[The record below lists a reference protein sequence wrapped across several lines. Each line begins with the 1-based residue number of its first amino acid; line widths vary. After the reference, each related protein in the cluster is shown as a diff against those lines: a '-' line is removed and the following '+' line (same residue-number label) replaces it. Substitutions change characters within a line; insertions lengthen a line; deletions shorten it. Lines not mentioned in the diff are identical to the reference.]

1 MPINTRKSDSIKRN
15 KTSRV
20 HGSRGLHDTIIN
32 TYNGING
39 FNTYKI
45 GVESDKSI
53 YGEVSLQGIRNLYDK
68 FMLYAPLQKTASV
81 RPKFYDLG
89 SGVGKVVIGIAVLNT
104 DIESYGIENVPDRAR
119 LASFAHSKIK
129 SSSLQKRVNFIHDS
143 FLSNSVSLKGVNWIF
158 ISNTC
163 FDSET
168 QNSLVDK
175 IHREVDSGTIIICS
189 RPLAIDSSKFAVLEK
204 NCIIPMSWSNTTS
217 CYIYKR
223 VQSSTG

>member
-32 TYNGING
+32 IYTGING

-68 FMLYAPLQKTASV
+68 FMQYAPLQKVSSV
-81 RPKFYDLG
+81 KPKFYDLG

-104 DIESYGIENVPDRAR
+104 DMECYGIENVADRAR
-119 LASFAHSKIK
+119 LASLAHSKIK

-143 FLSNSVSLKGVNWIF
+143 FLSSSVSLKNTNWIF

-163 FDSET
+163 FDSQT
-168 QNSLVDK
+168 QNSLVEK
-175 IHREVDSGTIIICS
+175 IQSEVDSGTVIICS
-189 RPLAIDSSKFAVLEK
+189 RPLAIDLNKFVVLEK
-204 NCIIPMSWSNTTS
+204 NCLIPMSWSNTSS
-217 CYIYKR
+217 CYIYR
-223 VQSSTG
+223 RL

>member
-20 HGSRGLHDTIIN
+20 HGSRGLHDIIIN
-32 TYNGING
+32 LYEGING

-45 GVESDKSI
+45 GVESDKNI
-53 YGEVSLQGIRNLYDK
+53 YGEVSIQGIRNLYDK
-68 FMLYAPLQKTASV
+68 FMQYAPLQKAPSV

-89 SGVGKVVIGIAVLNT
+89 SGVGKVVVGMAALNS
-104 DIESYGIENVPDRAR
+104 DIECYGIENVSDRAR
-119 LASFAHSKIK
+119 LASLAHSKIK
-129 SSSLQKRVNFIHDS
+129 SSSLQKRVTFIHDS
-143 FLSNSVSLKGVNWIF
+143 FLNTNIILKNVNWIF

-168 QNSLVDK
+168 QDSLVEK
-175 IHREVDSGTIIICS
+175 IQREVDSGTVIICS

-204 NCIIPMSWSNTTS
+204 NCTIPMSWSNTSS

-223 VQSSTG
+223 L